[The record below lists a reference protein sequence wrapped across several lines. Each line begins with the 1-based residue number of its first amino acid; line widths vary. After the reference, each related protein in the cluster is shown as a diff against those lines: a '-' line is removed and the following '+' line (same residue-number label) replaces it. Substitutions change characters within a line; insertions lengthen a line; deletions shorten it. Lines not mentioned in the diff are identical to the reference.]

1 MHAHALHRYEH
12 RLDQPELT
20 ASVTKLSLFLYCF
33 AIRRQ
38 SSQVQVLWEDHR
50 YGRASELL
58 ALTCT
63 ESER

>member
-1 MHAHALHRYEH
+1 MHALAWHRYVD
-12 RLDQPELT
+12 RLDEPELT

-50 YGRASELL
+50 YAEASRLLELTRA
-58 ALTCT
+58 
-63 ESER
+63 ESE